1 MLCPDPMVSALGVA
15 LMGTLWVVAALV
27 VGLLVWLANETNW
40 AWLRNTVEAL
50 PEETRRGLWLLLAA
64 ATLLI
69 LRGIVLLVVARDVA
83 LVSIAVGWVLGAIV
97 LVVVY
102 HLPRG

>member
-1 MLCPDPMVSALGVA
+1 MDSPL
-15 LMGTLWVVAALV
+15 LWGIAALV
-27 VGLLVWLANETNW
+27 VGLLAWLANETNW
-40 AWLRNTVEAL
+40 AWLRNAVKTL
-50 PEETRRGLWLLLAA
+50 PEKARGGLWLLLAA
-64 ATLLI
+64 AALLI

-83 LVSIAVGWVLGAIV
+83 LGSIATGWMLGAIV